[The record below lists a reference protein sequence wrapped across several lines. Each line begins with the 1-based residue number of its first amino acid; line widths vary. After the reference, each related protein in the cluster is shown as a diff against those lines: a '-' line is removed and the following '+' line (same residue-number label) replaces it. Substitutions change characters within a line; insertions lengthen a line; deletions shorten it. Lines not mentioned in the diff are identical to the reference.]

1 MLTGVKKVVT
11 GCGLSDGARWFTLVA
26 LETMNMNPELRG
38 IVREELLRSIAWLG
52 LGIVGWPILITEV
65 AWLDAT
71 ALTVFGLPVL
81 TWAVLTVA
89 SVGVRV
95 LTGADASVRS
105 SAGLSVFLVL
115 GVLFGGVG
123 AVYLVVRGYSAL
135 AVTAGYV
142 TVTAVAVLWYWY
154 AGVPSAAEEQTA

>member
-1 MLTGVKKVVT
+1 M
-11 GCGLSDGARWFTLVA
+11 A

-115 GVLFGGVG
+115 GVLFGGVW

>member
-1 MLTGVKKVVT
+1 MLM
-11 GCGLSDGARWFTLVA
+11 A
-26 LETMNMNPELRG
+26 LEPADMNPELRG
-38 IVREELLRSIAWLG
+38 IVREELLRSIAWFG

-81 TWAVLTVA
+81 TWAALTGA

-95 LTGADASVRS
+95 LTDTDASVRS

-115 GVLFGGVG
+115 GVLLGGVG
-123 AVYLVVRGYSAL
+123 AVYLVAARGYSVL
-135 AVTAGYV
+135 PVTAGYV
-142 TVTAVAVLWYWY
+142 TVTLVAVLWYWY
-154 AGVPSAAEEQTA
+154 VGVPSASEDATA